1 MSFEQNVLVGEK
13 PQTVNENSMQEL
25 CRIADDMELAE
36 RLVNMKMAMEIT
48 TLSRRTLLDME
59 ERGEFP
65 ERVQVTPGRT
75 AWLLSEIVS
84 WINNIPRRSN
94 YDVCDAPTSPS
105 EALILKVARAR
116 RQIGTGKYRFLG

>member
-1 MSFEQNVLVGEK
+1 MSFEQTVIVGKK
-13 PQTVNENSMQEL
+13 PQAANDTSVQEL
-25 CRIADDMELAE
+25 GRIADEMALAE
-36 RLVNMKMAMEIT
+36 RLVDMKMAMEIT

-84 WINNIPRRSN
+84 WINNIPRRSH
-94 YDVCDAPTSPS
+94 YDVCDAPANPS
-105 EALILKVARAR
+105 ESLIQKVARAR
-116 RQIGTGKYRFLG
+116 RQIDAGKFRFLG